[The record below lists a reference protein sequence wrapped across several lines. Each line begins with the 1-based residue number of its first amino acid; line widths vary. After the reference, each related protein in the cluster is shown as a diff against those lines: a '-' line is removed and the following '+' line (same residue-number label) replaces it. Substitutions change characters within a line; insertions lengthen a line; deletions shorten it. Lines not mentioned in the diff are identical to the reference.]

1 MQTKV
6 YKGDSA
12 NYGDG
17 SLVLKEQHP
26 YEPYGRGLLGPMV
39 SYMGSGGEQSQ
50 YWTTSALWEHLFK
63 SFAHNGKQVSA
74 SGEDTEEEDP
84 INLIDVS
91 GVINKDGTVALNP
104 SYHYEGWL
112 EDIDEP
118 SGKDI
123 LSYCLIRMVMSF
135 KD

>member
-1 MQTKV
+1 M
-6 YKGDSA
+6 D
-12 NYGDG
+12 
-17 SLVLKEQHP
+17 HIRP
-26 YEPYGRGLLGPMV
+26 LGAP
-39 SYMGSGGEQSQ
+39 
-50 YWTTSALWEHLFK
+50 FK

-118 SGKDI
+118 SGKGY

-135 KD
+135 KDWNSAFHSQPERIRRDMLIKLHSK